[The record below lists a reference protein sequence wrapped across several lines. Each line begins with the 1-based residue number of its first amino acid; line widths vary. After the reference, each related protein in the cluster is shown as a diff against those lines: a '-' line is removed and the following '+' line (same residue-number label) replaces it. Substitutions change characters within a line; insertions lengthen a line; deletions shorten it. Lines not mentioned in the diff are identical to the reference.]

1 MLHGRAA
8 EKAEI
13 DRLLQAVREGGG
25 GALVI
30 AGEVGIGKSA
40 LAEYAAEQAQGMEL
54 LRTTGVE
61 SEAELPF
68 AGLHLLLKPVL
79 DRIDALPSRQAAA
92 LRGAFGLGDPPGENR
107 FLAGLATLTLLSDL
121 AAERPLLCLIDDAH
135 WLDQPSIE
143 ALTFTARR
151 LGSEG
156 LALIFAVRDEERD
169 LQTLGMPGLRL
180 GALAR
185 TESAALL
192 AEHAPD
198 LAPHVRDRLLDDAEG
213 NPLALVELPRRLTP
227 EQRAGSLFP
236 LDIGHGVLPPA
247 GRVRLA
253 FESRIDRLPEPS
265 QAILLI
271 ASADTS
277 GDLEPILRAAGRFG
291 ASVAD
296 LDPVQAAGL
305 ITLDGRKVMFRHP
318 LIRTVA
324 LRTAPFGRR
333 SAAHR
338 ALAAALVGDGDG
350 DRRAW
355 HLAAAAI
362 GPDDQAAAELEGAA
376 ERARAANGYAAAG
389 AAYERAAELTGEV
402 PVRARRLSAAAA
414 LAVASGRL
422 DRAVTL
428 AEAAAGLTGTPS
440 ALAELDRVRAVA
452 EAQRGSPEE
461 AGHLLITGAERI
473 ARTDPGKAAAMLV
486 EAIRGAL
493 LAGSPAVAG
502 RSVGLLRRLSAPPE
516 SFAFR
521 FGTAMA
527 EVVDFFTGR
536 QPEDFAAARTA
547 IAEARRTPGGEWS
560 DMLSAACL
568 ALAMGD
574 SPASA
579 ELAGRL
585 VEEYRTH
592 GMVELLPGALELR
605 AQARLFLGE
614 CRDALIDVSE
624 GFQVAA
630 DIGRD
635 QGSGRL
641 TAIAAML
648 AALSGDEERCHE
660 LAEQSVRF
668 GESRGLRMSAAMGTW
683 ALGLLDLGLGRH
695 EAALEHL
702 RGLSRGPH
710 HHALVEVLAAE
721 DVIEATVRTGNGAA
735 AAESLGG
742 LREWASHVRQP
753 WADAVVLR
761 CRALTGT
768 TREAEELFQAALRL
782 HDKAEHPFAQ
792 ARTELS
798 YGEWLRRARRRG
810 EAQHLLRNAMDRF
823 QRLGAAPWAARALGE
838 LRASGD
844 VTVPRSRAADRLGS
858 LTPQEL
864 QVVRLAAQGRTN
876 REIAEQL
883 FLSVRTVGSHLY
895 RAFPK
900 LGVSTRDQLADIV
913 RTD

>member
-1 MLHGRAA
+1 MLHGRVA

-13 DRLLQAVREGGG
+13 DRLLRVLREGGS

-40 LAEYAAEQAQGMEL
+40 LVEYAAEQARGMEL

-79 DRIDALPSRQAAA
+79 GRVDALPSRQAAA

-107 FLAGLATLTLLSDL
+107 FLVGLATLTLLSDL
-121 AAERPLLCLIDDAH
+121 AIERPLLCLIDDAH
-135 WLDQPSIE
+135 WLDRPSIE

-156 LALIFAVRDEERD
+156 IALIFAVRDGERD

-185 TESAALL
+185 PEAAALL

-227 EQRAGSLFP
+227 EQRAGNLFP

-265 QAILLI
+265 KAILLV
-271 ASADTS
+271 ASADAS
-277 GDLEPILRAAGRFG
+277 GDLEPILRAADMFG
-291 ASVAD
+291 ASIAD

-305 ITLDGRKVMFRHP
+305 ITLDGRKVLFRHP

-324 LRTAPFGRR
+324 LQAAPFGRR
-333 SAAHR
+333 IAAHR
-338 ALAAALVGDGDG
+338 ALAIALTGDRGG

-355 HLAAAAI
+355 HLAAAAT
-362 GPDDQAAAELEGAA
+362 GPDDQAAAELEAAA
-376 ERARAANGYAAAG
+376 ERARATNGYAAAG

-402 PVRARRLSAAAA
+402 SARARRLGAAAA

-428 AEAAAGLTGTPS
+428 AEAAADLTGTPS
-440 ALAELDRVRAVA
+440 ALAELDHVRAVV

-473 ARTDPGKAAAMLV
+473 AGTDPGKAAAMLV
-486 EAIRGAL
+486 EAVRGAL

-502 RSVGLLRRLSAPPE
+502 QAVGRLRRLSAPPE

-521 FGTAMA
+521 FGAAMT

-536 QPEDFAAARTA
+536 QPGGFATARAA

-560 DMLSAACL
+560 DRLSAACI
-568 ALAMGD
+568 AFAMGD
-574 SPASA
+574 SVASA

-585 VEEYRTH
+585 VEEYRAH

-614 CRDALIDVSE
+614 CLDAGIDVSE
-624 GFQVAA
+624 GLQVAA

-635 QGSGRL
+635 EGSGRL
-641 TAIAAML
+641 TAIAAVL
-648 AALSGDEERCHE
+648 AAITGEEKRCRE
-660 LAEQSVRF
+660 LAAEAASF

-683 ALGLLDLGLGRH
+683 ALGLLELGLGRH

-702 RGLSRGPH
+702 RGLSRGRH
-710 HHALVEVLAAE
+710 RHALVEIMAAE
-721 DVIEATVRTGNGAA
+721 DLVEAAVRTGSGAA
-735 AAESLGG
+735 AECLGP
-742 LREWASHVRQP
+742 LQEWASYVRQP

-768 TREAEELFQAALRL
+768 AQEAEELFQGALRL
-782 HDKAEHPFAQ
+782 HDKAQHSFAQ

-823 QRLGAAPWAARALGE
+823 QRLGAAPWVARALGE

-900 LGVSTRDQLADIV
+900 LGVSSRGELGDVV